1 MSTEAVGMTAL
12 DRLVKS
18 STLNQT
24 RYRYR
29 LMTCSS
35 AVNAPI
41 ILRRNMSAI
50 SAPMAVDLRKD
61 VGRRRY

>member
-1 MSTEAVGMTAL
+1 MSTEDVGMTAFHQL
-12 DRLVKS
+12 LKS
-18 STLNQT
+18 SFLNQT

-50 SAPMAVDLRKD
+50 SAPTAVDLRKD
-61 VGRRRY
+61 VRRRRY

>member
-1 MSTEAVGMTAL
+1 MSSEDVGMTAFHQP
-12 DRLVKS
+12 VNS
-18 STLNQT
+18 STLKQT

-41 ILRRNMSAI
+41 FLRRNMSAI
-50 SAPMAVDLRKD
+50 SVPTAVDLRKD
-61 VGRRRY
+61 VRRRPY